1 MNTVRNSDI
10 IINSLH
16 SYLDKKFIYLT
27 RLIIEISQ
35 ESLSIKLKGKLQKFF
50 LTFMVIFLVGKK
62 LTVII
67 TQQKI
72 IIIL

>member
-62 LTVII
+62 LTVIV

-72 IIIL
+72 IKIL